1 MYKLGIIQDNCN
13 ITICHYLPFI
23 SLIFVEEPLP
33 GPRDPMDFDW
43 KLGDAELF
51 TRFFCPIAPSVN
63 CLGDLWLDVT
73 CLQPYLLQCLVIFP
87 LVWDFG
93 VRLFSLFLG
102 PFLDAKSRPS

>member
-1 MYKLGIIQDNCN
+1 
-13 ITICHYLPFI
+13 
-23 SLIFVEEPLP
+23 
-33 GPRDPMDFDW
+33 MDFDW

-87 LVWDFG
+87 LVWDFRG
-93 VRLFSLFLG
+93 A
-102 PFLDAKSRPS
+102 PFFFVFGTIFGRKKVALLNPFRSVNPMGK

>member
-1 MYKLGIIQDNCN
+1 
-13 ITICHYLPFI
+13 
-23 SLIFVEEPLP
+23 
-33 GPRDPMDFDW
+33 MDFDW

-87 LVWDFG
+87 LVWDFRA
-93 VRLFSLFLG
+93 RLFSLFLDHFWTQKVALLN
-102 PFLDAKSRPS
+102 PFRSVNPMGK